1 MASVRGLTPE
11 AIKALIEDSK
21 RDYKVVRESLTTM
34 YRRYEGLDSD
44 LDHLSRRMDSLPDE
58 LKGSLDSLVDLD
70 EVLAAA
76 REEVDSLR
84 QRFPIQSVDIADDA
98 ITANKIEAGA
108 ITALQIAAG
117 AVTTEKLAAGAVVAE
132 KIDAEAVT
140 AEKLAADSVT
150 AGSIAAD
157 SVLTRHI
164 GTEQVTAEKL
174 KAGSVEAEKI
184 AAGAVTS
191 NSIAAGSI
199 TADNIEAGA
208 FKLRPNSILPDSAFG
223 NFPPK
228 NSTATAENPMPGLSK
243 DVHGYRDE
251 TLGGEYIPF
260 SRPVEISTNGRY
272 SLDMDVY
279 LDSARKNF
287 NDVWILLV
295 VEGVDDEGL
304 VIKATGTTDGE
315 DDAGFVG
322 SDVLPV
328 SPDLDIASD
337 FPVDTKLIAL
347 TVSPGSE
354 YKYDHTNIKIDFE
367 LVSSEGLKTLK
378 VHGFIPI
385 VRGVFTRF
393 DILAHAPTMKD
404 LEDAQRATQMFAED
418 LSAAMGQL
426 STNLTATAREL
437 SAIRKEFSTSTSTPF
452 MLIWPG
458 DRREKNDV
466 RIAVGGLS
474 KTYDKL
480 VLYNGSNRPV
490 AYTSTVSASY
500 SDPGQSDVVRSG
512 IVVPKSEVPIGPDNY
527 DTPASAL
534 VEPLDVNNVV
544 VEEFNFEFTE
554 SDRDVVN
561 GKPDPNV
568 LQKNILMFPSED
580 IKAVALDVI
589 EGLWGNDPER
599 TKRLR
604 EAGYDPVVVQRV
616 VNGIINGIV
625 PQNNMLKPRDEYQRL
640 SFSADVVVP
649 QVGSWF
655 GSTTVEVYLLLW
667 SKNKGYDSAFT
678 RVVEQSQKAGSF
690 GTHRTNVSYNLNYD
704 RYYPYREIP
713 SGASYQDLEL
723 EYDLFQLRVRANNG
737 NGRIIGTTASGGIT
751 VY

>member
-58 LKGSLDSLVDLD
+58 LKDSLDSLVDLD
-70 EVLAAA
+70 EVLEAA

-184 AAGAVTS
+184 ASGAVTS

-199 TADNIEAGA
+199 TADSIEAGA
-208 FKLRPNSILPDSAFG
+208 FQLRPNSILPDSAFG

-228 NSTATAENPMPGLSK
+228 NSTDTAEEPMPGLSK
-243 DVHGYRDE
+243 DVHGHRQEALGDE
-251 TLGGEYIPF
+251 YVPL
-260 SRPVEISTNGRY
+260 SRPIELSTNGRY
-272 SLDMDVY
+272 VLDMDIY
-279 LDSARKNF
+279 FDDRQKEN
-287 NDVWILLV
+287 N
-295 VEGVDDEGL
+295 GVFLAL
-304 VIKATGTTDGE
+304 VIDDTHNEDLAVQATGTFEGEVDSGRVTTTFHRKRSDLVNYQNLPDGSRAIE
-315 DDAGFVG
+315 MH
-322 SDVLPV
+322 
-328 SPDLDIASD
+328 
-337 FPVDTKLIAL
+337 AL
-347 TVSPGSE
+347 KDSLFE
-354 YKYDHTNIKIDFE
+354 YDHTNIKIDLSF
-367 LVSSEGLKTLK
+367 VSSEGLKTIK
-378 VHGFIPI
+378 VHGVYFAAP
-385 VRGVFTRF
+385 GAFTRF

-426 STNLTATAREL
+426 STNLTTTAREL
-437 SAIRKEFSTSTSTPF
+437 SAIRQEFSTSTSTSF
-452 MLIWPG
+452 MLLWP
-458 DRREKNDV
+458 EQSVKNDV
-466 RIAVGGLS
+466 SIVDSYLRGEDRFA
-474 KTYDKL
+474 
-480 VLYNGSNRPV
+480 LYNFSNHPV

-500 SDPGQSDVVRSG
+500 TNPDQSDVVRSG
-512 IVVPKSEVPIGPDNY
+512 ILSPNSEADMGPYDY
-527 DTPASAL
+527 DTPASAF
-534 VEPLDVNNVV
+534 VEPMEIDTLVT
-544 VEEFNFEFTE
+544 EEFDFEFTE

-568 LQKNILMFPSED
+568 LRKNLLMLPAKD
-580 IKAVALDVI
+580 IQAVALDVI
-589 EGLWGNDPER
+589 EGIWGNDPER
-599 TKRLR
+599 TNRLR
-604 EAGYDPVVVQRV
+604 EAGYDPEVIQRV
-616 VNGIINGIV
+616 VNGIIT
-625 PQNNMLKPRDEYQRL
+625 QNNKPKDRPDYYQRL
-640 SFSADVVVP
+640 TFSADVVVP
-649 QVGSWF
+649 QIGSWL
-655 GSTTVEVYLLLW
+655 SATTVEVYLLLW
-667 SKNKGYDSAFT
+667 TKYKGLNSVFT
-678 RVVEQSQKAGSF
+678 RVVEQSQRAGSF
-690 GTHRTNVSYNLNYD
+690 GTHRFNVSYNLNYD
-704 RYYPYREIP
+704 DYYPYAGYPGEV
-713 SGASYQDLEL
+713 GTTELEL

-737 NGRIIGTTASGGIT
+737 NGKIIGTTARGGIT
-751 VY
+751 AY

>member
-34 YRRYEGLDSD
+34 YRRYEGLDAD
-44 LDHLSRRMDSLPDE
+44 LDHLSRRMDSLPDD
-58 LKGSLDSLVDLD
+58 LKDSLDRLLDLD
-70 EVLAAA
+70 EDLEAA

-84 QRFPIQSVDIADDA
+84 QRFPIQSVDISDDA

-140 AEKLAADSVT
+140 AQKLAADSVT

-243 DVHGYRDE
+243 DVHGYRPEE
-251 TLGGEYIPF
+251 TDDLVYIPF

-279 LDSARKNF
+279 LDSTEKQF
-287 NDVWILLV
+287 NSVWIMLA
-295 VEGVDDEGL
+295 VEGIDDEGL
-304 VIKATGTTDGE
+304 VVEATGTIDGE
-315 DDAGFVG
+315 DDAGYVG
-322 SDVLPV
+322 ADVVLTP
-328 SPDLDIASD
+328 PDQDRPSD
-337 FPVDTKLIAL
+337 FPVDVDVIVL
-347 TVSPGSE
+347 TASPSSD

-367 LVSSEGLKTLK
+367 LVTPGGLTTLK
-378 VHGFIPI
+378 VHGFIPS
-385 VRGVFTRF
+385 VRGIFTRF
-393 DILAHAPTMKD
+393 DILEHAPTMKD

-426 STNLTATAREL
+426 STNLTTTAREL
-437 SAIRKEFSTSTSTPF
+437 SAIRKELSTSMSTSF
-452 MLIWPG
+452 MLVWP
-458 DRREKNDV
+458 DLWEKDDV
-466 RIAVGGLS
+466 RIMDGYAGD
-474 KTYDKL
+474 TIDQF
-480 VLYNGSNRPV
+480 VLYNNSNRPV
-490 AYTSTVSASY
+490 AYTSTVSVSHTN
-500 SDPGQSDVVRSG
+500 PKQSDVVRSG
-512 IVVPKSEVPIGPDNY
+512 IVAPKSNVTIGPYNDG
-527 DTPASAL
+527 TPASAL
-534 VEPLDVNNVV
+534 VEPMDVENVV
-544 VEEFNFEFTE
+544 IEDFDFEFTE
-554 SDRDVVN
+554 SDRDIVN

-568 LQKNILMFPSED
+568 LYKRILMVPSKD
-580 IKAVALDVI
+580 IQVVALEVI
-589 EGLWGNDPER
+589 EGVWGNDPER
-599 TKRLR
+599 SERLR
-604 EAGYDPVVVQRV
+604 EAGYDPEVIQRV
-616 VNGIINGIV
+616 VNGIIS
-625 PQNNMLKPRDEYQRL
+625 QNNKFKDRPDRYQRL
-640 SFSADVVVP
+640 TFSADVVVP
-649 QVGSWF
+649 QVGSWLEA
-655 GSTTVEVYLLLW
+655 TTVEVYLVQW
-667 SKNKGYDSAFT
+667 TKFKGYNSVSK
-678 RVVEQSQKAGSF
+678 RVVEQSQRAGSF

-704 RYYPYREIP
+704 GPYPYAGIP
-713 SGASYQDLEL
+713 GDWDGETELEH
-723 EYDLFQLRVRANNG
+723 EYDLFQLRVRASNDKG
-737 NGRIIGTTASGGIT
+737 KIIGTTASGGIT
-751 VY
+751 LY

>member
-11 AIKALIEDSK
+11 AIKALIEDAK

-58 LKGSLDSLVDLD
+58 LKESLASLEDLD
-70 EVLAAA
+70 EVLEAA

-84 QRFPIQSVDIADDA
+84 QRLPIKGVDIADDA

-117 AVTTEKLAAGAVVAE
+117 AVTTEKLSAGAVVAE
-132 KIDAEAVT
+132 KIDAKAVT

-199 TADNIEAGA
+199 TADSIEAGA

-243 DVHGYRDE
+243 DVHGYRPEE
-251 TLGGEYIPF
+251 TDGLVFIPF

-279 LDSARKNF
+279 LDSTQQQF
-287 NDVWILLV
+287 NSVWIMLA
-295 VEGVDDEGL
+295 VEGIDDEGF
-304 VIKATGTTDGE
+304 VVEATGTIDGE
-315 DDAGFVG
+315 DDAGYVG
-322 SDVLPV
+322 AEVVLTPPDQDMPSGFPDDVDVIVL
-328 SPDLDIASD
+328 SA
-337 FPVDTKLIAL
+337 
-347 TVSPGSE
+347 SPGSD

-367 LVSSEGLKTLK
+367 LVAPGGLTTLK
-378 VHGFIPI
+378 VHGFIPS
-385 VRGVFTRF
+385 VRGIFTRF

-426 STNLTATAREL
+426 STNLTTTAREL
-437 SAIRKEFSTSTSTPF
+437 SAIRKEFSTSKSF
-452 MLIWPG
+452 MLVWP
-458 DRREKNDV
+458 DLWEKDDV
-466 RIAVGGLS
+466 SLLDGYA
-474 KTYDKL
+474 TDHDKF
-480 VLYNGSNRPV
+480 VLYNDSNRPV
-490 AYTSTVSASY
+490 AYTSTVSVSY
-500 SDPGQSDVVRSG
+500 TDPGKSDVVRSG
-512 IVVPKSEVPIGPDNY
+512 IVSPKSYVTVGPRGY

-534 VEPLDVNNVV
+534 VEPMDVESVV
-544 VEEFNFEFTE
+544 MEEFDFEFTE
-554 SDRDVVN
+554 SDRDIVN
-561 GKPDPNV
+561 GKPDPNA
-568 LQKNILMFPSED
+568 LYKRTLMVPS
-580 IKAVALDVI
+580 KATHAVALEVI

-599 TKRLR
+599 SKRLR
-604 EAGYDPVVVQRV
+604 EAGYDPEVIQRI
-616 VNGIINGIV
+616 VNGLV
-625 PQNNMLKPRDEYQRL
+625 SQNNKFEDRPDYYQRL
-640 SFSADVVVP
+640 TFSADAVVP
-649 QVGSWF
+649 QVGSWL
-655 GSTTVEVYLLLW
+655 SATTVEVYLIVW
-667 SKNKGYDSAFT
+667 TKYKGYNSVFQ
-678 RVVEQSQKAGSF
+678 RVVEQSQRAGSF
-690 GTHRTNVSYNLNYD
+690 GTHRTNVPYNLNYD
-704 RYYPYREIP
+704 GPYPYARVPDDWDYETE
-713 SGASYQDLEL
+713 LEH
-723 EYDLFQLRVRANNG
+723 EYDLFQLRVRASNG
-737 NGRIIGTTASGGIT
+737 EGKIIGTTARGGMT
-751 VY
+751 LY

>member
-34 YRRYEGLDSD
+34 YRRYEGLDAD
-44 LDHLSRRMDSLPDE
+44 LDHLSQRMDSLPDE
-58 LKGSLDSLVDLD
+58 IKDSLDNLLDLD

-84 QRFPIQSVDIADDA
+84 KRFPIKGVDIADDA

-108 ITALQIAAG
+108 ITALQIVAG

-132 KIDAEAVT
+132 KIDAKAVT
-140 AEKLAADSVT
+140 AQKLAADSVT

-191 NSIAAGSI
+191 DSIAAGSI

-243 DVHGYRDE
+243 DVHGYRPEE
-251 TLGGEYIPF
+251 TDGLVYIPF
-260 SRPVEISTNGRY
+260 SRPVEISTDGRY

-279 LDSARKNF
+279 LDSTQQQF
-287 NDVWILLV
+287 NGVYVLLA
-295 VEGVDDEGL
+295 VEGVDDEEL
-304 VIKATGTTDGE
+304 VIKATGTIDGE
-315 DDAGFVG
+315 DDAGYVG
-322 SDVLPV
+322 SEVIPTPPDQDAPSGIPVGTSLIVL
-328 SPDLDIASD
+328 SA
-337 FPVDTKLIAL
+337 
-347 TVSPGSE
+347 SPGSD

-378 VHGFIPI
+378 VHGFTPS
-385 VRGVFTRF
+385 VRGILTRF

-426 STNLTATAREL
+426 STNLTTATREL
-437 SAIRKEFSTSTSTPF
+437 SEIRREVSTPTSF

-466 RIAVGGLS
+466 SIAVGSLS
-474 KTYDKL
+474 TTYDKL

-500 SDPGQSDVVRSG
+500 TDPGQSDVVRSG
-512 IVVPKSEVPIGPDNY
+512 IVAPKSEVPIGPDNY
-527 DTPASAL
+527 GDTPASAL
-534 VEPLDVNNVV
+534 VEPLEAKNFVI
-544 VEEFNFEFTE
+544 EEFNFEFTE
-554 SDRDVVN
+554 SDREVVN
-561 GKPDPNV
+561 GKPDPKV
-568 LQKNILMFPSED
+568 LQKDILMLPSKD
-580 IKAVALDVI
+580 ILAVALEVI

-599 TKRLR
+599 SIRLR
-604 EAGYDPVVVQRV
+604 EAGYDPEVVQRV
-616 VNGIINGIV
+616 VNGLI
-625 PQNNMLKPRDEYQRL
+625 PQHSKLERPDAYERL
-640 SFSADVVVP
+640 AFSADVVVP
-649 QVGSWF
+649 QVGSWLAA
-655 GSTTVEVYLLLW
+655 TTVEVYLLLW
-667 SKNKGYDSAFT
+667 TKYKGYNSVFA
-678 RVVEQSQKAGSF
+678 RVVEQSQRAGSF
-690 GTHRTNVSYNLNYD
+690 GTHRFNVSYNLNYED
-704 RYYPYREIP
+704 RYPYGGYPDGVDSP
-713 SGASYQDLEL
+713 DLEV
-723 EYDLFQLRVRANNG
+723 EYELFQLRVRANNE

>member
-34 YRRYEGLDSD
+34 YRRYEGLDAD
-44 LDHLSRRMDSLPDE
+44 LDHLSRRMDSLPDD
-58 LKGSLDSLVDLD
+58 LKDSLDRLLDLD
-70 EVLAAA
+70 EDLEAA

-84 QRFPIQSVDIADDA
+84 QRFPIQSVDISDDA

-108 ITALQIAAG
+108 ITALQIVAG

-140 AEKLAADSVT
+140 AQKLAADSVT

-243 DVHGYRDE
+243 DVHGYRPEE
-251 TLGGEYIPF
+251 TDDLVYIPF

-279 LDSARKNF
+279 LDSTKKQF
-287 NDVWILLV
+287 NSVGIMLV
-295 VEGVDDEGL
+295 VEGIDDEGL
-304 VIKATGTTDGE
+304 VVEATGTIDGE
-315 DDAGFVG
+315 DDAGYVG
-322 SDVLPV
+322 ADVVLTP
-328 SPDLDIASD
+328 PDQDIPSD
-337 FPVDTKLIAL
+337 FPVDVDVIVL
-347 TVSPGSE
+347 TASPSSE

-367 LVSSEGLKTLK
+367 LVAPGGLTTLK
-378 VHGFIPI
+378 VHGFIPS
-385 VRGVFTRF
+385 VRGIFTRF

-426 STNLTATAREL
+426 STNLTTTAREL
-437 SAIRKEFSTSTSTPF
+437 SAIRKELSTSMSTSF
-452 MLIWPG
+452 MLVWP
-458 DRREKNDV
+458 DLWEKDDV
-466 RIAVGGLS
+466 SLLGGYA
-474 KTYDKL
+474 TDHDKF
-480 VLYNGSNRPV
+480 VLYNDSNRPV

-500 SDPGQSDVVRSG
+500 TDSGQSDVVRSG
-512 IVVPKSEVPIGPDNY
+512 IVSPKSYVTVGPYNY

-534 VEPLDVNNVV
+534 VEPMDVENVV
-544 VEEFNFEFTE
+544 IEDFDFEFTE
-554 SDRDVVN
+554 SDRDIVN
-561 GKPDPNV
+561 GKPDPNA
-568 LQKNILMFPSED
+568 LYKRILMVPSKD
-580 IKAVALDVI
+580 IQVVALEVI

-599 TKRLR
+599 SIRLR
-604 EAGYDPVVVQRV
+604 EAGYDPEVIQRV
-616 VNGIINGIV
+616 VNGIISQDNKFKDR
-625 PQNNMLKPRDEYQRL
+625 PDYYQRL
-640 SFSADVVVP
+640 TFSADVVVP
-649 QVGSWF
+649 QVGSWLEA
-655 GSTTVEVYLLLW
+655 TTVEVYLLVW
-667 SKNKGYDSAFT
+667 TKFKGYNSVPK
-678 RVVEQSQKAGSF
+678 RVVEQSQRAGSF

-704 RYYPYREIP
+704 GP
-713 SGASYQDLEL
+713 YQDAGVPSDWDGGALEH
-723 EYDLFQLRVRANNG
+723 EYDLFQLRVRASNDKG
-737 NGRIIGTTASGGIT
+737 KIIGTIASGGIT
-751 VY
+751 LY

>member
-70 EVLAAA
+70 EVLEAA

-191 NSIAAGSI
+191 DSIAAGSI

-208 FKLRPNSILPDSAFG
+208 FQLRPNSILPDSAFG

-243 DVHGYRDE
+243 DVHGYRDDLTE
-251 TLGGEYIPF
+251 DPMYIPF

-279 LDSARKNF
+279 LDSTKKQLNYVA
-287 NDVWILLV
+287 IMLV
-295 VEGVDDEGL
+295 VEGINDEGV
-304 VIKATGTTDGE
+304 VIKATGTIDGE
-315 DDAGFVG
+315 DDTGYAGAEVFRTSPSLDLP
-322 SDVLPV
+322 SD
-328 SPDLDIASD
+328 I
-337 FPVDTKLIAL
+337 PVDTNVIVL
-347 TVSPGSE
+347 TMTPGSD
-354 YKYDHTNIKIDFE
+354 YKYDHTNIKIEFE
-367 LVSSEGLKTLK
+367 LVAPGGSTTLK
-378 VHGFIPI
+378 VHGFMPS

-437 SAIRKEFSTSTSTPF
+437 SAIRKEFSTSTSTSF
-452 MLIWPG
+452 MLVWP
-458 DRREKNDV
+458 DLWEKDDV
-466 RIAVGGLS
+466 RIAVGSLS
-474 KTYDKL
+474 TTYDKL

-512 IVVPKSEVPIGPDNY
+512 IVAPKSEVPIGPNNY

-534 VEPLDVNNVV
+534 VEPMDVENVV
-544 VEEFNFEFTE
+544 IEEFDFEFTA

-568 LQKNILMFPSED
+568 LQKNILMVPSKD
-580 IKAVALDVI
+580 IQAVALGVI
-589 EGLWGNDPER
+589 EGVWGNDPER

-616 VNGIINGIV
+616 VNGLIS
-625 PQNNMLKPRDEYQRL
+625 QNNKLARPDDSYKRL
-640 SFSADVVVP
+640 TFSADVVVP
-649 QVGSWF
+649 QVGSWV
-655 GSTTVEVYLLLW
+655 SATTVEVYLIVW
-667 SKNKGYDSAFT
+667 TKYKGYNSTFT
-678 RVVEQSQKAGSF
+678 RVVEQSQRAGSF
-690 GTHRTNVSYNLNYD
+690 GTHRVNVSYNLNYD
-704 RYYPYREIP
+704 DYYQYAGVPDNWDFTTE
-713 SGASYQDLEL
+713 LEH

-751 VY
+751 LY

>member
-34 YRRYEGLDSD
+34 YRRYEGIDAD

-70 EVLAAA
+70 EVLEAA

-132 KIDAEAVT
+132 KIDAKAVT

-243 DVHGYRDE
+243 DVHGYRPEE
-251 TLGGEYIPF
+251 TDDLVYIPF

-279 LDSARKNF
+279 LDSTQKQF
-287 NDVWILLV
+287 NGVGIVLV
-295 VEGVDDEGL
+295 VEGIDDEGL
-304 VIKATGTTDGE
+304 VVEATGTIDGE
-315 DDAGFVG
+315 DDAGYAGADVFLTSPDQDMP
-322 SDVLPV
+322 SDV
-328 SPDLDIASD
+328 
-337 FPVDTKLIAL
+337 PVDTNVIVL
-347 TVSPGSE
+347 TASPGSE

-367 LVSSEGLKTLK
+367 LVAPGGLTTLK
-378 VHGFIPI
+378 VHGFIPS

-426 STNLTATAREL
+426 STNLTTTAREL
-437 SAIRKEFSTSTSTPF
+437 SAIRQEFSTSTSKSF
-452 MLIWPG
+452 MLVWP
-458 DRREKNDV
+458 DLWEKDDV
-466 RIAVGGLS
+466 SLLDGYA
-474 KTYDKL
+474 TDYDKF
-480 VLYNGSNRPV
+480 VLYNDSNRPV

-500 SDPGQSDVVRSG
+500 TDSGKSDVVRSG
-512 IVVPKSEVPIGPDNY
+512 IVVPKSYVAIGPSGY

-534 VEPLDVNNVV
+534 VEPMDVENVIT
-544 VEEFNFEFTE
+544 EDFDFEFTE
-554 SDRDVVN
+554 SDRDIVN

-568 LQKNILMFPSED
+568 LLKNILMVPSKD
-580 IKAVALDVI
+580 IQAVALEVI
-589 EGLWGNDPER
+589 EGVWGNDPER
-599 TKRLR
+599 TNRLR
-604 EAGYDPVVVQRV
+604 EAGYDTEVIQRV
-616 VNGIINGIV
+616 VNGII
-625 PQNNMLKPRDEYQRL
+625 PQNNKSKDRPDYYQRL
-640 SFSADVVVP
+640 TFSADVVVP
-649 QVGSWF
+649 QVGSWL
-655 GSTTVEVYLLLW
+655 SATTVDVYLIVW
-667 SKNKGYDSAFT
+667 TKYKGYNNVFY
-678 RVVEQSQKAGSF
+678 RVVEQSQRAGSF

-704 RYYPYREIP
+704 GPYHDAGVPDDWDFETE
-713 SGASYQDLEL
+713 LEH

-737 NGRIIGTTASGGIT
+737 NGKIIGTKARGGIT

>member
-44 LDHLSRRMDSLPDE
+44 LDHLSQRMDSLPDE
-58 LKGSLDSLVDLD
+58 IKDSLDNLLDLD

-76 REEVDSLR
+76 REEIDSLR
-84 QRFPIQSVDIADDA
+84 KRFPIKGVDIADDA

-108 ITALQIAAG
+108 ITALQIVAG

-140 AEKLAADSVT
+140 AGKLAADSVT

-191 NSIAAGSI
+191 DSIAAGSI
-199 TADNIEAGA
+199 TADSIEAGA

-243 DVHGYRDE
+243 DVHGYRPEETDE
-251 TLGGEYIPF
+251 DGLVYIPF

-279 LDSARKNF
+279 LDSTQQQF
-287 NDVWILLV
+287 NGVYVLLA
-295 VEGVDDEGL
+295 VEGVDDEEL
-304 VIKATGTTDGE
+304 VIKATGTIDGE
-315 DDAGFVG
+315 DDAGYVG
-322 SDVLPV
+322 SEVIPTPPDQDAPSGIPV
-328 SPDLDIASD
+328 VTS
-337 FPVDTKLIAL
+337 LIAL
-347 TVSPGSE
+347 SASPGSD

-367 LVSSEGLKTLK
+367 LVSSEGLKTFK
-378 VHGFIPI
+378 VHGFIPS
-385 VRGVFTRF
+385 VRGILTRF
-393 DILAHAPTMKD
+393 DILSHAPTMKD

-426 STNLTATAREL
+426 STNLTTTAREL
-437 SAIRKEFSTSTSTPF
+437 SAIRKEISTSTSTSF
-452 MLIWPG
+452 MLVWPELWG
-458 DRREKNDV
+458 KDDV
-466 RIAVGGLS
+466 SLLGGYA
-474 KTYDKL
+474 TDHDKF
-480 VLYNGSNRPV
+480 VLYNDSNRPV

-500 SDPGQSDVVRSG
+500 TDSGQSDVVRSG
-512 IVVPKSEVPIGPDNY
+512 IVSPKTYVTIGPYNY

-534 VEPLDVNNVV
+534 VEPMAVENVV
-544 VEEFNFEFTE
+544 IEDFDFEFTE
-554 SDRDVVN
+554 SDRDIVN
-561 GKPDPNV
+561 GKPDPNA
-568 LQKNILMFPSED
+568 LYKRILMVPSKD
-580 IKAVALDVI
+580 IQAVALEVI

-599 TKRLR
+599 SIRLR
-604 EAGYDPVVVQRV
+604 EAGYDPEVIQRV
-616 VNGIINGIV
+616 VNGLV
-625 PQNNMLKPRDEYQRL
+625 AQNNKFKDRPDYYQRL
-640 SFSADVVVP
+640 TFSADAVVP
-649 QVGSWF
+649 QVGSWLEA
-655 GSTTVEVYLLLW
+655 TTVEVYLLVW
-667 SKNKGYDSAFT
+667 TKFKGYNSVFK
-678 RVVEQSQKAGSF
+678 RVVEQSQRAGSF

-704 RYYPYREIP
+704 GP
-713 SGASYQDLEL
+713 YQDAGVPSDWDGGDLEH
-723 EYDLFQLRVRANNG
+723 EYDLFQLRVRASNNKG
-737 NGRIIGTTASGGIT
+737 KIIGTTASGGIT
-751 VY
+751 LY

>member
-84 QRFPIQSVDIADDA
+84 QRLPIQSVDIADDA

-117 AVTTEKLAAGAVVAE
+117 AVTTEKLAAGAVVAK

-140 AEKLAADSVT
+140 ADKLAADSVT

-208 FKLRPNSILPDSAFG
+208 FQLRPNSILPDSAFG

-279 LDSARKNF
+279 LDSTKKQLNYVA
-287 NDVWILLV
+287 IILV
-295 VEGVDDEGL
+295 VEGINDEGV
-304 VIKATGTTDGE
+304 VIKATGTIDGE
-315 DDAGFVG
+315 DDTGYAGAEVFRTSPSLDLP
-322 SDVLPV
+322 SD
-328 SPDLDIASD
+328 I
-337 FPVDTKLIAL
+337 PVDTNVIVL
-347 TVSPGSE
+347 TMTPGSD
-354 YKYDHTNIKIDFE
+354 YKYDHTNIKIEFE
-367 LVSSEGLKTLK
+367 LVAPGGSTTLK
-378 VHGFIPI
+378 VHGFMPS

-404 LEDAQRATQMFAED
+404 LEDAQRATHMFAED

-437 SAIRKEFSTSTSTPF
+437 SAIRQEFSTSTSTSF
-452 MLIWPG
+452 MLVWP
-458 DRREKNDV
+458 DISRKNDV
-466 RIAVGGLS
+466 SIMSGYAGDLI
-474 KTYDKL
+474 DKF
-480 VLYNGSNRPV
+480 VLHNDSNRPV
-490 AYTSTVSASY
+490 AYTSTVSVSQTN
-500 SDPGQSDVVRSG
+500 SGQSDVVRSG
-512 IVVPKSEVPIGPDNY
+512 IAAPKSHVDIGPYNKR
-527 DTPASAL
+527 TPASVL
-534 VEPLDVNNVV
+534 VEPMAVESVV
-544 VEEFNFEFTE
+544 IEDFDIEFTE
-554 SDRDVVN
+554 SDRDIVN
-561 GKPDPNV
+561 GKPDPNS
-568 LQKNILMFPSED
+568 LRKRILMVPSKD
-580 IKAVALDVI
+580 IQAVALEVI
-589 EGLWGNDPER
+589 EGVWGNDPER
-599 TKRLR
+599 TNRLR
-604 EAGYDPVVVQRV
+604 EAGYDPEVIQRV
-616 VNGIINGIV
+616 VNGII
-625 PQNNMLKPRDEYQRL
+625 PQNNKFEDRPDYYQRL
-640 SFSADVVVP
+640 TFSADVVVP

-655 GSTTVEVYLLLW
+655 AATTVEVYLVQW
-667 SKNKGYDSAFT
+667 TKYKGYNSVFK
-678 RVVEQSQKAGSF
+678 RVVEQSQRAGSF

-704 RYYPYREIP
+704 GPFP
-713 SGASYQDLEL
+713 SAGLPSDWDVTTKLER
-723 EYDLFQLRVRANNG
+723 EYDQFQLVVHANNG
-737 NGRIIGTTASGGIT
+737 NGKIIGTIASGGIT
-751 VY
+751 LY

>member
-44 LDHLSRRMDSLPDE
+44 LDHLSQRMDSLPDE
-58 LKGSLDSLVDLD
+58 IKDSLDNLLDLD

-84 QRFPIQSVDIADDA
+84 KRFPIKGVDIADDA

-132 KIDAEAVT
+132 KIDAKAVT
-140 AEKLAADSVT
+140 AGKLAADSVT

-191 NSIAAGSI
+191 DSIAAGSI

-243 DVHGYRDE
+243 DVHGYRPEE
-251 TLGGEYIPF
+251 TDGLVHIPF
-260 SRPVEISTNGRY
+260 SRPVELSTDGRY

-279 LDSARKNF
+279 LDSTQKQF
-287 NDVWILLV
+287 NGVYVLLA
-295 VEGVDDEGL
+295 VEGVDDEEL
-304 VIKATGTTDGE
+304 VIKATGTIDGE
-315 DDAGFVG
+315 DDAGYVG
-322 SDVLPV
+322 SEVIPTP
-328 SPDLDIASD
+328 PDQDAPSG
-337 FPVDTKLIAL
+337 FPVGASLILLSA
-347 TVSPGSE
+347 SPGSD

-378 VHGFIPI
+378 VHGFTPSL
-385 VRGVFTRF
+385 RGILTRF
-393 DILAHAPTMKD
+393 DILSHAPTMKD

-437 SAIRKEFSTSTSTPF
+437 SAIRKELSTPTSF
-452 MLIWPG
+452 MLLWPDQEG
-458 DRREKNDV
+458 KHDV
-466 RIAVGGLS
+466 SIMSGYEV
-474 KTYDKL
+474 DKL
-480 VLYNGSNRPV
+480 VLYNKSNRPV
-490 AYTSTVSASY
+490 AYTSTVSVSLTN
-500 SDPGQSDVVRSG
+500 SGQSDVVRSG
-512 IVVPKSEVPIGPDNY
+512 IVAPKSYVGIGPYHDR
-527 DTPASAL
+527 TTASAL
-534 VEPLDVNNVV
+534 VEPMDVENVV
-544 VEEFNFEFTE
+544 IEEFEFEFTE

-568 LQKNILMFPSED
+568 LQKDILMLPTKD
-580 IKAVALDVI
+580 IQVVALEVI

-599 TKRLR
+599 SILLR
-604 EAGYDPVVVQRV
+604 EAGYDPEVIQRV
-616 VNGIINGIV
+616 VNGLL
-625 PQNNMLKPRDEYQRL
+625 PQSNKLELPDEHQRL
-640 SFSADVVVP
+640 TFSADVVVP
-649 QVGSWF
+649 QVGSWVAA
-655 GSTTVEVYLLLW
+655 TTVEVYLLMW
-667 SKNKGYDSAFT
+667 TKYKGYNSVFK
-678 RVVEQSQKAGSF
+678 RVVEQSQRAGSF
-690 GTHRTNVSYNLNYD
+690 GTHRFNVSYNLNYD
-704 RYYPYREIP
+704 DRYPVRGVPSDWDGYPM
-713 SGASYQDLEL
+713 EL

-737 NGRIIGTTASGGIT
+737 NGRIIGTTASGGVT